1 MLPFK
6 TYGRIDR
13 SEGKALL
20 IAGVCCFLFIV
31 FLSGVYRLP
40 AAAKRRKVVTNITIP
55 TPLPP
60 TKLLE
65 PELPP
70 VSPLQQY
77 RIIPENF
84 RHVDFANHSYGLYAT
99 PDSANAKV
107 IGLTLRD
114 GELQLPKNSG
124 WFELKDVFYKDFTR
138 DGKPEA
144 VVRLSHVE
152 CGGSCDGGS
161 DLFYIYTQVNG
172 QLITLWQYETGTY
185 AYGCGLKSFTISNR
199 QLVLELFGRCPEQ
212 RAENPGASKFLTKN
226 STFVLFEFDG
236 QRFERKMTE
245 FFDSSI
251 VDVKNYEAPIY
262 IY

>member
-1 MLPFK
+1 MN
-6 TYGRIDR
+6 R

-20 IAGVCCFLFIV
+20 IAGFCCLLFIV

-40 AAAKRRKVVTNITIP
+40 AAKRHKVVTNITIP
-55 TPLPP
+55 SPLTP

-70 VSPLQQY
+70 VDPLQAY

-84 RHVDFANHSYGLYAT
+84 RHVDFGNHSYGLYSSRNA
-99 PDSANAKV
+99 ANAKV

-124 WFELKDVFYKDFTR
+124 WFELKDVYYRDFTR

-144 VVRLSHVE
+144 IVRLSHVE

-161 DLFYIYTQVNG
+161 DLFYIYTQRNG
-172 QLITLWQYETGTY
+172 QLETLWQYETGSY
-185 AYGCGLKSFTISNR
+185 AYGCGLRSFTVSGR

-212 RAENPGASKFLTKN
+212 RTEDPSTSKFLTKN
-226 STFVLFEFDG
+226 LTFLLFEFDG
-236 QRFERKMTE
+236 RGFERKMTE
-245 FFDSSI
+245 YFDSST
-251 VDVKNYEAPIY
+251 VNVKNYEPSIHIY
-262 IY
+262 